1 MENQVNDPS
10 MKNDVTE
17 GAAETQPV
25 TNNVS
30 TVSPDT
36 ESQSLSEEQL
46 EKASLS
52 ELVALFEEQLAAEK
66 WYKRRH
72 LFQQITDR
80 FDKKFNELLQLKKK
94 EFIEEGGNSIDFY
107 FKPVEKESFDRVQ
120 RDYRQ
125 KKRRHYLE
133 VEQAQKANQERK
145 EQIIEGIKE
154 LIGKDENI
162 NQLYNSFK
170 NLQDSWYKTGA
181 APRAVNNTLWQTFK
195 HHVERFYDFVHLNRE
210 LRAKDYEHNYKEKL
224 KIIEKAEELA
234 TISDVVKAGRDLDVL
249 HRLWKEDLGP
259 VAREH
264 REELWKRFQEAT
276 QQIHKNKQEYHKNF
290 ESIQKENLVLKEALL
305 SEMKALC
312 QKDSGT
318 HNEWQK
324 TIQNF
329 QELREKFKQMG
340 AVPKSDSKRTWA
352 DFRDISKAFNQNK
365 NTFYRDLKN
374 TQKEHI
380 NKAKQLLEEV
390 KTILDSDT
398 WREQSGRM
406 KNIQKDWK
414 NLGPIPRKIIQKLRK
429 EFFDSCNLYFERLKS
444 GFQKLTEE
452 EAPLYEQ
459 RKSFLTTFEEAKSP
473 TSETKLLAFL
483 ESKWEEWLQM
493 DALKES
499 ILIPL
504 NRELQKLIDK
514 KIKSIKGSDEDKE
527 TLQFTFKIRCLKGNL
542 EGLNETLMT
551 IKGRYEAVL
560 TEVNQLENNLEFFS
574 NNSESNP
581 LVKEVKT
588 QLEALNAKAQR
599 YLAQLTELRQEIRSI
614 QNQQQKEAEA
624 QEETEATED

>member
-17 GAAETQPV
+17 GAAETQPAP
-25 TNNVS
+25 NNVS

-36 ESQSLSEEQL
+36 ESQSLPEEQL

-66 WYKRRH
+66 WYKRRP

-276 QQIHKNKQEYHKNF
+276 QKIHKNKQEYHKNF

-312 QKDSGT
+312 HKDSAT

-340 AVPKSDSKRTWA
+340 PVPKSDSKRTWA
-352 DFRDISKAFNQNK
+352 DFRDISKAFNQHK

-459 RKSFLTTFEEAKSP
+459 RMSFLKTFEEAKSP

-499 ILIPL
+499 ILMPL
-504 NRELQKLIDK
+504 NQELQKLIDK

-581 LVKEVKT
+581 LVKEVKI
-588 QLEALNAKAQR
+588 QLEALNDKAKR
-599 YLAQLTELRQEIRSI
+599 YLTQLTELRQEIRSI

>member
-17 GAAETQPV
+17 GAAETQPAP
-25 TNNVS
+25 NNVS

-36 ESQSLSEEQL
+36 ESQSLPEEQL

-66 WYKRRH
+66 WYKRRP

-276 QQIHKNKQEYHKNF
+276 QKIHKNKQEYHKNF

-312 QKDSGT
+312 QKDSAT

-340 AVPKSDSKRTWA
+340 PVPKSDSKRTWA
-352 DFRDISKAFNQNK
+352 DFRDISKAFNQHK

-459 RKSFLTTFEEAKSP
+459 RMSFLKTFEEAKSP

-499 ILIPL
+499 ILMPL
-504 NRELQKLIDK
+504 NQELQKLIDK

-581 LVKEVKT
+581 LVKEVKI
-588 QLEALNAKAQR
+588 QLEALNDKAKR
-599 YLAQLTELRQEIRSI
+599 YLTQLTELRQEIRSI

>member
-66 WYKRRH
+66 WYKRRP

-318 HNEWQK
+318 HSEWQK

>member
-30 TVSPDT
+30 SVSPDT

-66 WYKRRH
+66 WYKRRP
-72 LFQQITDR
+72 LFQQITDG

-318 HNEWQK
+318 HSEWQK

-624 QEETEATED
+624 QEETEATEN

>member
-66 WYKRRH
+66 WYKRRP

-318 HNEWQK
+318 HSEWQK

-624 QEETEATED
+624 QEETEATEN

>member
-318 HNEWQK
+318 HSEWQK

-624 QEETEATED
+624 QEETEATEN